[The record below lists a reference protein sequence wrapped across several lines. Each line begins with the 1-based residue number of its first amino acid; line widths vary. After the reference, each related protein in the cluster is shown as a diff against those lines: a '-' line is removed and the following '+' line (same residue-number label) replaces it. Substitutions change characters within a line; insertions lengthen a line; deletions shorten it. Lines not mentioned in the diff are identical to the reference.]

1 MDKVAFIIE
10 SNAVGGAE
18 RVLRDVV
25 KYMDASKFDV
35 TIISL
40 FKNSVYG
47 GTSQFTDFF
56 SCKYRWIID
65 NSNSTKAKV
74 GSFLINRFPNLFYR
88 LFIRTKY
95 NILVAFYE
103 GMPTTFVANLR
114 TSSKKV
120 AWLHT
125 SVDLS
130 ISVRKESVL
139 EAKQNVYSAFD
150 RIVGVSNGV
159 RKGFTALFPT
169 LADKVFTAYN
179 PIDSSRIRTLSSEA
193 KDVSISGKFTFVAVG
208 RIIPCKGYERLINV
222 AQKLKEDGWNFVVW
236 IIGGGGG
243 HVRLMELAKE
253 KGVGECFVFYG
264 NQPNPYVYMKKADCV
279 ISSSYIEGLSTV
291 LIEGLV
297 LGKLIVAT
305 NCNGTEEIIGQNS
318 EWGVLVDNSEDGLYE
333 GMKKVLQ
340 NQRMKED
347 YEQRAILRA
356 EYFDVDHTIEVIEKM
371 LMG

>member
-1 MDKVAFIIE
+1 MKKVAFIIE

-18 RVLRDVV
+18 RVLRDLV
-25 KYMDASKFDV
+25 KYIDSSKFDV
-35 TIISL
+35 TVVSL

-47 GTSQFTDFF
+47 GTSQFGDSF
-56 SCKYRWIID
+56 SCKYRWVID
-65 NSNSTKAKV
+65 NGDSTKAKV
-74 GSFLINRFPNLFYR
+74 GSFLISRFPNLFYQ

-95 NILVAFYE
+95 DVLVAFYE
-103 GMPTTFVANLR
+103 GMPTTFVSSLC

-125 SVDLS
+125 SVDMS
-130 ISVRKESVL
+130 IPVRKESVL
-139 EAKQNVYSAFD
+139 KAKFNIYSSFD

-159 RKGFTALFPT
+159 RNGFVALFPSLT
-169 LADKVFTAYN
+169 DKVFTAYN
-179 PIDSSRIRTLSSEA
+179 PVDSLRIRTLSSESQ
-193 KDVSISGKFTFVAVG
+193 DIPISDKFTFVAVG

-222 AQKLKEDGWNFVVW
+222 AQKLKEEGLDFVVW

-243 HVRLMELAKE
+243 HVRLMKLAKE
-253 KGVGECFVFYG
+253 KGVEERFVFYG
-264 NQPNPYVYMKKADCV
+264 NRSNPYVYMKKANCV

-305 NCNGTEEIIGQNS
+305 NSNGSEEIIGKNS
-318 EWGVLVDNSEDGLYE
+318 EWGLLVDNSEGGLYE

-340 NQRMKED
+340 NQRFTKE
-347 YEQRAILRA
+347 YEQKAILRA
-356 EYFDVDHTIEVIEKM
+356 QYFDVNHTIEVIEKM
-371 LMG
+371 LIN

>member
-1 MDKVAFIIE
+1 MKKVAFIIE

-18 RVLRDVV
+18 RVLRDLV
-25 KYMDASKFDV
+25 KYIDTSKFDV
-35 TIISL
+35 TIVSL

-65 NSNSTKAKV
+65 NDDSTKAKV
-74 GSFLINRFPNLFYR
+74 GSFLINRVPNLFYQ

-95 NILVAFYE
+95 DVLVAFYE
-103 GMPTTFVANLR
+103 GMPTTFVSSLR

-130 ISVRKESVL
+130 IPVRKESVL
-139 EAKQNVYSAFD
+139 KAKLNVYSFFD

-159 RKGFTALFPT
+159 SNGFAALFPSLT
-169 LADKVFTAYN
+169 DKIFTAYN
-179 PIDSSRIRTLSSEA
+179 PTDLSRIRTLSSEP
-193 KDVSISGKFTFVAVG
+193 KDIPVSDKFTFVAVG

-222 AQKLKEDGWNFVVW
+222 AQKLKEDGLDFVVW

-243 HVRLMELAKE
+243 HVRLMKLAEE

-264 NQPNPYVYMKKADCV
+264 NQSNPYVYMKKANCV
-279 ISSSYIEGLSTV
+279 ISSSHIEGLSTV

-305 NCNGTEEIIGQNS
+305 NCNGTEEIIGKNS

-340 NQRMKED
+340 NKCIIEE
-347 YEQRAILRA
+347 YEQKAVLRA
-356 EYFDVDHTIEVIEKM
+356 QYFDVNHTIEVIEKM
-371 LMG
+371 LIE